1 LNSDSNIVL
10 QQVRVI
16 NPVGN
21 IDQIVDILIA
31 KQKIQTIIPHIDQL
45 ANNTTIINGQGLVI
59 GPGLVDIYSHSG
71 EPGHEDRESLISL
84 TRAAIAG
91 GFTHIAVLPNTV
103 PYLDNPDVI
112 ISLKRKIQQIKINL
126 TQASCISFWGAISR
140 SGECKQMTEL
150 ADLSRE
156 VIGFTGQYNLEN
168 LSLIRQ
174 VMEYVKFLNQPIALT
189 FISNELKVN
198 QVIREGAASIR
209 YGLPGNPHFSEAIA
223 IAALLEMIDAI
234 RTPVHLMRV
243 STARGVELI
252 AQAKQRGLP
261 VTASTTWMHLLYNT
275 NDLDNYDPNLRLEPS
290 LGNENDM
297 QALIEGV
304 RQGVIDAIAIDH
316 TPYTY
321 EEKTVAFAEAPPGV
335 IGLELALP
343 ILWQRFVSSGEWSA
357 LELWRALSTNP
368 QLCLGEKPINL
379 SPGQPAEM
387 TLFDPNATWTVN
399 KQNLQSQASNTPW
412 WDKEISGRVVRI
424 WSNQD

>member
-1 LNSDSNIVL
+1 
-10 QQVRVI
+10 
-16 NPVGN
+16 
-21 IDQIVDILIA
+21 
-31 KQKIQTIIPHIDQL
+31 
-45 ANNTTIINGQGLVI
+45 
-59 GPGLVDIYSHSG
+59 
-71 EPGHEDRESLISL
+71 
-84 TRAAIAG
+84 
-91 GFTHIAVLPNTV
+91 
-103 PYLDNPDVI
+103 
-112 ISLKRKIQQIKINL
+112 
-126 TQASCISFWGAISR
+126 
-140 SGECKQMTEL
+140 
-150 ADLSRE
+150 
-156 VIGFTGQYNLEN
+156 
-168 LSLIRQ
+168 
-174 VMEYVKFLNQPIALT
+174 
-189 FISNELKVN
+189 
-198 QVIREGAASIR
+198 
-209 YGLPGNPHFSEAIA
+209 
-223 IAALLEMIDAI
+223 
-234 RTPVHLMRV
+234 MRV